1 MSPMQFEVVLEK
13 PLEGGVTRHLC
24 YLTKQRLPGCPV
36 QGSLQNYPL
45 SVYRDTSLPFLVARR
60 KVRGLTTWM
69 LLSAWAVE
77 REQGQWTPAVAWTA
91 TCSLVFHSP
100 TQKQVT
106 FHRLLLYCHIM
117 SHLYQKRFLL
127 AFTCKL
133 ALTGSLQKGVKS

>member
-1 MSPMQFEVVLEK
+1 MSLMQFQVVLEK
-13 PLEGGVTRHLC
+13 PLEGGVTRQFC

-36 QGSLQNYPL
+36 QGSLQNYPH
-45 SVYRDTSLPFLVARR
+45 SIYRDTSLPFLVALREAP
-60 KVRGLTTWM
+60 GLTTWM